1 LEVIAPFFF
10 LSVKV
15 ILKFPSPSVNPANQ
29 ALLSTGDKSKPKGFI
44 LVPLKLLYQ
53 SIARCNASILGVPK
67 ATKRFKEDIIYR
79 TIYRLIN
86 LLLLYKQESRLTK
99 PKNPEKAD

>member
-44 LVPLKLLYQ
+44 LVPFKLLYQ
-53 SIARCNASILGVPK
+53 FIARCNASILGVRIKPL
-67 ATKRFKEDIIYR
+67 II
-79 TIYRLIN
+79 LIIFMT
-86 LLLLYKQESRLTK
+86 SSIF
-99 PKNPEKAD
+99 